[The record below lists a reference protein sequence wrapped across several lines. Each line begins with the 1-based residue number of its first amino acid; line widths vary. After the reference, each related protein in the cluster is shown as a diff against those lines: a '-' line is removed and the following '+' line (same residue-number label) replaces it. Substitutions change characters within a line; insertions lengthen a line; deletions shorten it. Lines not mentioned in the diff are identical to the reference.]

1 MKEHTHEEVHSC
13 EGTLSLYLCLSLSP
27 SLRLC
32 LSLSLS
38 LSPSLRVNLATSAPA
53 ARRDELI
60 ACPGISSCGA
70 LVSLAMQ
77 IA

>member
-1 MKEHTHEEVHSC
+1 MRRCIRAKA
-13 EGTLSLYLCLSLSP
+13 LSLSTSV
-27 SLRLC
+27 SLSLLRFASV
-32 LSLSLS
+32 SLSLS

>member
-32 LSLSLS
+32 LSLS

>member
-1 MKEHTHEEVHSC
+1 MRRCIRAKA
-13 EGTLSLYLCLSLSP
+13 LSLST
-27 SLRLC
+27 SVS
-32 LSLSLS
+32 LSLLRFASVSLS

>member
-13 EGTLSLYLCLSLSP
+13 EGTLSLYLC
-27 SLRLC
+27 
-32 LSLSLS
+32 LS

>member
-1 MKEHTHEEVHSC
+1 MRRHS
-13 EGTLSLYLCLSLSP
+13 LSLPLSLSLSFASP
-27 SLRLC
+27 